1 MCVRAK
7 AARVGTV
14 RYNTAPPPG
23 RRRPGVNARR
33 CGNQRSQDDKK
44 QFGGPRKRKATPHH
58 TKAKRHTL
66 KALKHHPTTACTA
79 PHAGKEEPL
88 TNVREEEP
96 ANGRHRKHKKG
107 MAHKNKM
114 SRGRYQKKSA
124 DPHWG
129 IASQI
134 CTSATWEQNGATGER
149 RHELTYRGIPPIGG
163 TEVHLI
169 IKRNVYS
176 AVSHNRECTAAV
188 YSHTSVLYALSP
200 FL

>member
-1 MCVRAK
+1 MELYV
-7 AARVGTV
+7 T
-14 RYNTAPPPG
+14 TLPPPPG

-58 TKAKRHTL
+58 TKAKRPTL
-66 KALKHHPTTACTA
+66 KTLKHHPTTACTA

-107 MAHKNKM
+107 MAHKNKG

-169 IKRNVYS
+169 IKKKCLFS
-176 AVSHNRECTAAV
+176 
-188 YSHTSVLYALSP
+188 SVPQSGTHCSRLFPHIRALCP
-200 FL
+200 